1 MEERHHED
9 YIRIGLNILYYRRQ
23 KGLTQEQLA
32 EKSNY
37 SKNHIQRV
45 ETAKAVP
52 SVEILLDIAD
62 VLGVPVAKLFEER

>member
-62 VLGVPVAKLFEER
+62 VLGVPVAKLFEKR

>member
-1 MEERHHED
+1 MEERHHGD
-9 YIRIGLNILYYRRQ
+9 YVRIGLNILYYRRQ

-32 EKSNY
+32 DKANY

-52 SVEILLDIAD
+52 SVEILLDIAEA
-62 VLGVPVAKLFEER
+62 LGIPAAKLFEER